1 MVMRVAVVG
10 SGPSGIYAADAL
22 VSQADIPVEVDII
35 DRLPVPF
42 GLVRYGVA
50 PDHVSIRSV
59 RDTLDKTLDKPGVR
73 FLGNVTIGGP
83 GDGADLT
90 VADLHDHYHA
100 VVFTYGASRDRRLG
114 IEGEDLDGSVAA
126 TDFVAWYC
134 GHPDAD
140 RATFERLIPSS
151 TAAVVVGVGNVAVDV
166 ARVLGK
172 TVGELDH
179 TDMPQHVFDTLA
191 QSGITDVYVLG
202 RRGPAQAAWTTKELK
217 ELGELVDADVIV
229 RPEDAELDA
238 ASAELAA
245 SDRAVGRNV
254 DVVREWA
261 TRVPAGKHRRV
272 HVRFLSRPVE
282 LRGDDRVRTVVVERT
297 RLTADGAAEGTGELE
312 EIAADLVVRSVGY
325 RGTALDDV
333 PFDAGRN
340 VIPHVDGRVERDGA
354 PVPGEYVAG
363 WIKRGPTGIIG
374 TNKKDAVAT
383 VASLLEDAGAG
394 RLPEPAHATSAAID
408 ALLAERGVEVVTTA
422 GWRAIDASER
432 ALGATRGRDRTS
444 IHDRGALLA
453 AARD

>member
-1 MVMRVAVVG
+1 MRVAVIG

-22 VSQADIPVEVDII
+22 VSQTDIPVEVDII

-59 RDTLDKTLDKPGVR
+59 RDTLDKVLDKPGVR
-73 FLGNVTIGGP
+73 FLGNVTIGQ
-83 GDGADLT
+83 DVT
-90 VADLHDHYHA
+90 VAELHELYNA
-100 VVFTYGASRDRRLG
+100 VIFTYGASRDRRLG
-114 IEGEDLDGSVAA
+114 IPGEELDGSVAA

-140 RATFERLIPSS
+140 RALFERLVPSA

-179 TDMPQHVFDTLA
+179 TDMPQHVFDTLDR
-191 QSGITDVYVLG
+191 SGITDVYVLG

-217 ELGELVDADVIV
+217 ELGELVDADVVV
-229 RPEDAELDA
+229 RPEDAVLDA

-254 DVVREWA
+254 DVIAEWA
-261 TRVPAGKHRRV
+261 QRPLTGKKRRV

-282 LRGDDRVRTVVVERT
+282 LLGDDRVRTVVVERT
-297 RLTADGAAEGTGELE
+297 RLTAEGGAEGTGELE

-325 RGTALDDV
+325 RGTALDEV

-340 VIPHVDGRVERDGA
+340 VIPHTDGRVERDGA
-354 PVPGEYVAG
+354 TVRGEYVAG

-383 VASLLEDAGAG
+383 VASLLADASDGLLAV
-394 RLPEPAHATSAAID
+394 PNDATATAID
-408 ALLAERGVEVVTTA
+408 ELLASRGVEVVTTL
-422 GWRAIDASER
+422 GWRSIDTAER
-432 ALGATRGRDRTS
+432 ALGASRGRDRTT
-444 IHDRGALLA
+444 IHDRDALLD
-453 AARD
+453 AAR

>member
-1 MVMRVAVVG
+1 MRVAVVG

-22 VSQADIPVEVDII
+22 VSQDVIPVEVDII

-50 PDHVSIRSV
+50 PDHLSIRSV

-73 FLGNVTIGGP
+73 FLGNVVVGQ
-83 GDGADLT
+83 DLS
-90 VADLHDHYHA
+90 VADLHEHYNA

-114 IEGEDLDGSVAA
+114 IPGEDLDGSVAA

-140 RATFERLIPSS
+140 RALFERLVPTA

-179 TDMPQHVFDTLA
+179 TDMPQHVFDTLDR
-191 QSGITDVYVLG
+191 SGITDVYVLG

-217 ELGELVDADVIV
+217 ELGELVDADVVV
-229 RPEDAELDA
+229 RTDEADLDA
-238 ASAELAA
+238 ASAERAA

-254 DVVREWA
+254 DVVKEWA
-261 TRVPAGKHRRV
+261 QRSPSGKRRRV

-282 LRGDDRVRTVVVERT
+282 LRGDERVRTVVVERT
-297 RLTADGAAEGTGELE
+297 RLTPEGGAEGTGEFE

-325 RGTALDDV
+325 RGTALDEV

-340 VIPHVDGRVERDGA
+340 VIPHTDGRVERDGA
-354 PVPGEYVAG
+354 TVRGEYVAG

-383 VASLLEDAGAG
+383 VASLLADATDGLLA
-394 RLPEPAHATSAAID
+394 EPADSSSDAID
-408 ALLAERGVEVVTTA
+408 ALLAERGVQVVTTE
-422 GWRAIDASER
+422 GWRAIDAAER
-432 ALGATRGRDRTS
+432 TLGATRGRDRTT
-444 IHDRGALLA
+444 IHDRTALLE
-453 AARD
+453 AART

>member
-1 MVMRVAVVG
+1 MRVAVVG

-22 VSQADIPVEVDII
+22 VSQDSIPVEVDII

-73 FLGNVTIGGP
+73 FLGNVTIGSAADG
-83 GDGADLT
+83 GDVS
-90 VADLHDHYHA
+90 VAELHDLYDA
-100 VVFTYGASRDRRLG
+100 VIFTYGASRDRRLG
-114 IEGEDLDGSVAA
+114 IPGEDLDGSVAA

-140 RATFERLIPSS
+140 RATFERLIPSAS
-151 TAAVVVGVGNVAVDV
+151 AAVVVGVGNVAVDV

-179 TDMPQHVFDTLA
+179 TDMPQHVLDTLDR
-191 QSGITDVYVLG
+191 SGITDVYVLG

-229 RPEDAELDA
+229 RPEDAELDD
-238 ASAELAA
+238 ASAALAA

-254 DVVREWA
+254 EVVREWS
-261 TRVPAGKHRRV
+261 TRTPEGKRRRV

-282 LRGDDRVRTVVVERT
+282 MRGDDRVRTVVIERT
-297 RLTADGAAEGTGELE
+297 RLTADGGAEGTGELE
-312 EIAADLVVRSVGY
+312 EVAADLVVRSVGY
-325 RGTALDDV
+325 RGTALDEV

-340 VIPHVDGRVERDGA
+340 VIPHTDGRVERDGQV
-354 PVPGEYVAG
+354 VPGEYVAG

-383 VASLLEDAGAG
+383 VASLLDDASAG
-394 RLPEPAHATSAAID
+394 VLPAPARGTADAVD
-408 ALLAERGVEVVTTA
+408 ALLADRGVEVVTTS
-422 GWRAIDASER
+422 GWRAIDAAER
-432 ALGATRGRDRTS
+432 GLGSTRGRDRTT
-444 IHDRGALLA
+444 IHERADLLQNA
-453 AARD
+453 GQ

>member
-1 MVMRVAVVG
+1 MRVAVVG

-22 VSQADIPVEVDII
+22 VSQDSIPVEVDII

-73 FLGNVTIGGP
+73 FLGNVTIGSADDG
-83 GDGADLT
+83 GDVT
-90 VADLHDHYHA
+90 VAELHDLYDA
-100 VVFTYGASRDRRLG
+100 VIFTYGASRDRRLG
-114 IEGEDLDGSVAA
+114 IPGEDLDGSVAA

-140 RATFERLIPSS
+140 RATFERLVPSAS
-151 TAAVVVGVGNVAVDV
+151 AAVVVGVGNVAVDV
-166 ARVLGK
+166 ARVLAK

-179 TDMPQHVFDTLA
+179 TDMPQHVLDTLG

-229 RPEDAELDA
+229 RPEDVELDE
-238 ASAELAA
+238 ASAALAA

-254 DVVREWA
+254 EVVREWS
-261 TRVPAGKHRRV
+261 TRTPEGKRRRV

-282 LRGDDRVRTVVVERT
+282 LRGDDRVRTVVIERT
-297 RLTADGAAEGTGELE
+297 RLTADGGAEGTGELE
-312 EIAADLVVRSVGY
+312 EVAADLVVRSVGY
-325 RGTALDDV
+325 RGTALDEV

-340 VIPHVDGRVERDGA
+340 VIPHSDGRVERDGTV
-354 PVPGEYVAG
+354 VPGEYVAG

-383 VASLLEDAGAG
+383 VASLLEDAVSGA
-394 RLPEPAHATSAAID
+394 LPTPTRGTSEAVD

-422 GWRAIDASER
+422 GWRAIDAAER
-432 ALGATRGRDRTS
+432 SLGSSRGRDRTT
-444 IHDRGALLA
+444 IHERADLLQQA
-453 AARD
+453 TS